1 MRRSD
6 RIAALLAGGVTAVL
20 VGFVAVPLVA
30 LFLRVP
36 FGTLIEQL
44 RSRVA
49 LDALWVTLKTS
60 LLALLL
66 ILAFGTPAGY
76 LAAGASSRLVV
87 VLTTVLELPLVLPP
101 AVAGIALL
109 VAFGRAGLLGGALR
123 AFGLSLPFTQVA
135 VVLSMTFVALPL
147 YVRQALATF
156 ASLDPAILAASRTL
170 GAGPARTFARVALP
184 LSANGLGA
192 GAALAWAR
200 AVGEFGATLIFAGSL
215 QGRTQTL
222 PLAIYAQLQGDFRVA
237 IAMAALLV
245 AVSAGILVGVKLLL
259 RTPNRSEDQPWIS
272 TRSLPSTSVTA

>member
-6 RIAALLAGGVTAVL
+6 RIAALLAGVITALL
-20 VGFVAVPLVA
+20 VGFVVVPLIA

-36 FGTLIEQL
+36 VGTLIAQL
-44 RSRVA
+44 RSHVA
-49 LDALWVTLKTS
+49 LEALGVTLKTS

-66 ILAFGTPAGY
+66 ILAFGTPAAY
-76 LAAGASSRLVV
+76 LAAGASSKVAL

-147 YVRQALATF
+147 YVRQAVATF
-156 ASLDPAILAASRTL
+156 AALDPTLLGASRTL

-184 LSANGLGA
+184 LSAGGLGA

-215 QGRTQTL
+215 ERRTQTL

-245 AVSAGILVGVKLLL
+245 AVSAGLLVGVKLLL
-259 RTPNRSEDQPWIS
+259 RTPNRNDQSWIT

>member
-1 MRRSD
+1 VRRSD
-6 RIAALLAGGVTAVL
+6 RIAALTAGVMTAVL
-20 VGFVAVPLVA
+20 VGFVVVPLIA
-30 LFLRVP
+30 LFIRAPV
-36 FGTLIEQL
+36 GTLIVQL
-44 RSRVA
+44 GSHVA
-49 LDALWVTLKTS
+49 LDALRVTLKTS

-66 ILAFGTPAGY
+66 ILAFGTPAAY
-76 LAAGASSRLVV
+76 LAAGASSRLAV

-147 YVRQALATF
+147 YVRQAIAAF
-156 ASLDPAILAASRTL
+156 AALDPAILAASRTL
-170 GAGPARTFARVALP
+170 GAGPTRTFARVALP
-184 LSANGLGA
+184 LSADGLGA

-215 QGRTQTL
+215 EGRTQTL
-222 PLAIYAQLQGDFRVA
+222 PLAIYAQLQADFHVA

-259 RTPNRSEDQPWIS
+259 RSANRNEQPWI
-272 TRSLPSTSVTA
+272 TTGSLPSISVTA